1 MLDNGNEE
9 EQQHQMQEIFI
20 CADVWHGVFAFFG
33 PFELGLKMALIS
45 DRLDVLVDVVSERS
59 GERLPILQG
68 PLPGKV
74 IGFKSISIS
83 YVDQTVI
90 EFLQGILRLFD
101 SSGTNFAIST
111 SVNQSRSWEIIW
123 QKLWPLIN
131 DNFFLVDFWN
141 DRLRHSPA
149 ILRSCAKLRLVHS
162 FDLFPAFPAEDN
174 AGASPR
180 QAVAKWLIT
189 PRGDGLPKMLYC
201 CYYSGGMDGLKRSF
215 VTASEPA
222 NFIITFEQ
230 LSTVVIEPFE
240 LKNNWTGERLTLRKM
255 YKDNWL

>member
-74 IGFKSISIS
+74 IGFKSIS
-83 YVDQTVI
+83 
-90 EFLQGILRLFD
+90 
-101 SSGTNFAIST
+101 IST